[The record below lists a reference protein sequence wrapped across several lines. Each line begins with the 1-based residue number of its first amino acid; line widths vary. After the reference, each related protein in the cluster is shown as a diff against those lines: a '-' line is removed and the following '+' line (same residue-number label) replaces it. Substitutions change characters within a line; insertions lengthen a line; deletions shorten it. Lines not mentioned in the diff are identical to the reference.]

1 MTLAPRHLRIEQ
13 RGRVLQVLLDNPPA
27 NFLTTAVMQELADL
41 LDDLEQRQ
49 DIGAVILSGAAD
61 GVFLTHFDVDE
72 IERAV
77 APITFSMP
85 AWLTRL
91 LLESESLL
99 RHLPGARRLLRHTL
113 LAGVADMN
121 LFHEVTAH
129 MRRMDKVFIAA
140 INGLALGGGCELA
153 LACDLRLMAEDD
165 QVERFLGQPEVL
177 IGLIP
182 GGGGTQM
189 LARSLGVAKALELC
203 LEGQLLEPRQ
213 ALALGLVNGLAP
225 AEELLEAAD
234 ALAQRLSR
242 RSPQAV
248 HLIKHSI
255 YQAASRDWTEGMASE
270 KAGFLSAASQGNTR
284 RAMREYIERVRTI
297 TREERPFRR
306 ADFDDLTEGN
316 PSTWPTGDL
325 HDCLLFPGFRHAL
338 ADPEHSPDGR
348 RLPAVLRPGP
358 GHAAPAAR
366 PVAAR
371 LRRRA
376 PAAPPGS
383 LGRPARRRTAL

>member
-41 LDDLEQRQ
+41 LEDLEQRQ
-49 DIGAVILSGAAD
+49 DIGAVTLSGAAD

-99 RHLPGARRLLRHTL
+99 RHLPGARKLLRRTL

-165 QVERFLGQPEVL
+165 QMERFLGQPEVL

-189 LARSLGVAKALELC
+189 LARSLGVARALELC

-248 HLIKHSI
+248 RLIKRSI

-316 PSTWPTGDL
+316 AIDMAY
-325 HDCLLFPGFRHAL
+325 R
-338 ADPEHSPDGR
+338 
-348 RLPAVLRPGP
+348 
-358 GHAAPAAR
+358 
-366 PVAAR
+366 
-371 LRRRA
+371 
-376 PAAPPGS
+376 
-383 LGRPARRRTAL
+383 

>member
-1 MTLAPRHLRIEQ
+1 MTLAPRHLRVEQ

-41 LDDLEQRQ
+41 LEDLEQRQ

-85 AWLTRL
+85 AWLIRL

-99 RHLPGARRLLRHTL
+99 RHLPGARKLLRRTL

-189 LARSLGVAKALELC
+189 LARSLGVARALELC

-248 HLIKHSI
+248 RLIKRSI

-297 TREERPFRR
+297 VREERPFRR

-316 PSTWPTGDL
+316 AIDMAY
-325 HDCLLFPGFRHAL
+325 R
-338 ADPEHSPDGR
+338 
-348 RLPAVLRPGP
+348 
-358 GHAAPAAR
+358 
-366 PVAAR
+366 
-371 LRRRA
+371 
-376 PAAPPGS
+376 
-383 LGRPARRRTAL
+383 

>member
-99 RHLPGARRLLRHTL
+99 RHLPGARKLLLRHTL

-248 HLIKHSI
+248 RLIKRSI

-316 PSTWPTGDL
+316 AIDMAY
-325 HDCLLFPGFRHAL
+325 R
-338 ADPEHSPDGR
+338 
-348 RLPAVLRPGP
+348 
-358 GHAAPAAR
+358 
-366 PVAAR
+366 
-371 LRRRA
+371 
-376 PAAPPGS
+376 
-383 LGRPARRRTAL
+383 

>member
-41 LDDLEQRQ
+41 LEDLEQRQ

-99 RHLPGARRLLRHTL
+99 RHLPGARKLLRRTL

-189 LARSLGVAKALELC
+189 LARSLGVARALELC
-203 LEGQLLEPRQ
+203 LEGQLLEPRL
-213 ALALGLVNGLAP
+213 ALARGRVNGLAP

-248 HLIKHSI
+248 RLIKRSI

-316 PSTWPTGDL
+316 AIDMAY
-325 HDCLLFPGFRHAL
+325 R
-338 ADPEHSPDGR
+338 
-348 RLPAVLRPGP
+348 
-358 GHAAPAAR
+358 
-366 PVAAR
+366 
-371 LRRRA
+371 
-376 PAAPPGS
+376 
-383 LGRPARRRTAL
+383 

>member
-1 MTLAPRHLRIEQ
+1 MTLAPRHLRVEQ

-41 LDDLEQRQ
+41 LEDLEQRQ

-99 RHLPGARRLLRHTL
+99 RHLPGARKLLRRTL

-165 QVERFLGQPEVL
+165 QMERFLGQPEVL

-189 LARSLGVAKALELC
+189 LARSLGVARALELC

-248 HLIKHSI
+248 RLIKRSI
-255 YQAASRDWTEGMASE
+255 YQAASRDWTEGMASG

-297 TREERPFRR
+297 VREERPFRR

-316 PSTWPTGDL
+316 AIDMAY
-325 HDCLLFPGFRHAL
+325 R
-338 ADPEHSPDGR
+338 
-348 RLPAVLRPGP
+348 
-358 GHAAPAAR
+358 
-366 PVAAR
+366 
-371 LRRRA
+371 
-376 PAAPPGS
+376 
-383 LGRPARRRTAL
+383 

>member
-27 NFLTTAVMQELADL
+27 NFLTTAVMQELADQL
-41 LDDLEQRQ
+41 EDLEQRQ

-99 RHLPGARRLLRHTL
+99 RHLPGARKLLRRTL

-165 QVERFLGQPEVL
+165 QVECFLGQPEVL

-189 LARSLGVAKALELC
+189 LARSLGVARALELC

-248 HLIKHSI
+248 RLIKRSI

-316 PSTWPTGDL
+316 AIDMAY
-325 HDCLLFPGFRHAL
+325 R
-338 ADPEHSPDGR
+338 
-348 RLPAVLRPGP
+348 
-358 GHAAPAAR
+358 
-366 PVAAR
+366 
-371 LRRRA
+371 
-376 PAAPPGS
+376 
-383 LGRPARRRTAL
+383 

>member
-41 LDDLEQRQ
+41 LEDLEQRQ

-99 RHLPGARRLLRHTL
+99 RHLPGARKLLRRTL

-165 QVERFLGQPEVL
+165 QVERLLGQPEVL

-189 LARSLGVAKALELC
+189 LARSLGVARALELC

-248 HLIKHSI
+248 RLIKRSI

-316 PSTWPTGDL
+316 AIDMAY
-325 HDCLLFPGFRHAL
+325 R
-338 ADPEHSPDGR
+338 
-348 RLPAVLRPGP
+348 
-358 GHAAPAAR
+358 
-366 PVAAR
+366 
-371 LRRRA
+371 
-376 PAAPPGS
+376 
-383 LGRPARRRTAL
+383 

>member
-99 RHLPGARRLLRHTL
+99 RHLPGARKLLRHTL

-165 QVERFLGQPEVL
+165 QVERFLGQPEAL

-248 HLIKHSI
+248 RLIKRSI

-297 TREERPFRR
+297 VREERPFRR

-316 PSTWPTGDL
+316 AIDMAY
-325 HDCLLFPGFRHAL
+325 R
-338 ADPEHSPDGR
+338 
-348 RLPAVLRPGP
+348 
-358 GHAAPAAR
+358 
-366 PVAAR
+366 
-371 LRRRA
+371 
-376 PAAPPGS
+376 
-383 LGRPARRRTAL
+383 

>member
-1 MTLAPRHLRIEQ
+1 MTLAPRHLRVEQ

-41 LDDLEQRQ
+41 LEDLEQRQ

-99 RHLPGARRLLRHTL
+99 RHVPGARKLLRRTL

-189 LARSLGVAKALELC
+189 LARSLGVARALELC

-213 ALALGLVNGLAP
+213 ALALGLVNGLSP

-248 HLIKHSI
+248 RLIKRSI

-297 TREERPFRR
+297 VREERPFRR

-316 PSTWPTGDL
+316 AIDMAY
-325 HDCLLFPGFRHAL
+325 R
-338 ADPEHSPDGR
+338 
-348 RLPAVLRPGP
+348 
-358 GHAAPAAR
+358 
-366 PVAAR
+366 
-371 LRRRA
+371 
-376 PAAPPGS
+376 
-383 LGRPARRRTAL
+383 

>member
-41 LDDLEQRQ
+41 LEDLEQRQ

-99 RHLPGARRLLRHTL
+99 RHLPGARKLLRRTL

-189 LARSLGVAKALELC
+189 LARSLGVARALELC
-203 LEGQLLEPRQ
+203 LEGQLLEPHQ

-248 HLIKHSI
+248 RLIKRSI

-297 TREERPFRR
+297 VREERPFRR

-316 PSTWPTGDL
+316 AIDMAY
-325 HDCLLFPGFRHAL
+325 R
-338 ADPEHSPDGR
+338 
-348 RLPAVLRPGP
+348 
-358 GHAAPAAR
+358 
-366 PVAAR
+366 
-371 LRRRA
+371 
-376 PAAPPGS
+376 
-383 LGRPARRRTAL
+383 

>member
-41 LDDLEQRQ
+41 LEDLEQRQ

-99 RHLPGARRLLRHTL
+99 RHLPGARKLLRRTL

-165 QVERFLGQPEVL
+165 QVERVLGQPEVL

-189 LARSLGVAKALELC
+189 LARSLGVARALELC

-248 HLIKHSI
+248 RLIKRSI

-316 PSTWPTGDL
+316 AIDMAY
-325 HDCLLFPGFRHAL
+325 R
-338 ADPEHSPDGR
+338 
-348 RLPAVLRPGP
+348 
-358 GHAAPAAR
+358 
-366 PVAAR
+366 
-371 LRRRA
+371 
-376 PAAPPGS
+376 
-383 LGRPARRRTAL
+383 

>member
-27 NFLTTAVMQELADL
+27 NFLTMAVMQELADL
-41 LDDLEQRQ
+41 LEDLEQRQ

-99 RHLPGARRLLRHTL
+99 RHLPGARKLLRRTL

-189 LARSLGVAKALELC
+189 LARSLGVARALELC

-248 HLIKHSI
+248 RLIKRSI

-316 PSTWPTGDL
+316 AIDMAY
-325 HDCLLFPGFRHAL
+325 R
-338 ADPEHSPDGR
+338 
-348 RLPAVLRPGP
+348 
-358 GHAAPAAR
+358 
-366 PVAAR
+366 
-371 LRRRA
+371 
-376 PAAPPGS
+376 
-383 LGRPARRRTAL
+383 

>member
-99 RHLPGARRLLRHTL
+99 RHLPGARKLLRRTL

-177 IGLIP
+177 IGLLP

-189 LARSLGVAKALELC
+189 LARSLGVARALELC

-248 HLIKHSI
+248 RLIKRSI

-316 PSTWPTGDL
+316 AIDMAY
-325 HDCLLFPGFRHAL
+325 R
-338 ADPEHSPDGR
+338 
-348 RLPAVLRPGP
+348 
-358 GHAAPAAR
+358 
-366 PVAAR
+366 
-371 LRRRA
+371 
-376 PAAPPGS
+376 
-383 LGRPARRRTAL
+383 

>member
-41 LDDLEQRQ
+41 LEDLEQRQ

-99 RHLPGARRLLRHTL
+99 RHLPGARKLLRRTL

-189 LARSLGVAKALELC
+189 LARSLGVARALELC

-248 HLIKHSI
+248 RLLKRSI

-297 TREERPFRR
+297 VREERPFRR

-316 PSTWPTGDL
+316 AIDMAY
-325 HDCLLFPGFRHAL
+325 R
-338 ADPEHSPDGR
+338 
-348 RLPAVLRPGP
+348 
-358 GHAAPAAR
+358 
-366 PVAAR
+366 
-371 LRRRA
+371 
-376 PAAPPGS
+376 
-383 LGRPARRRTAL
+383 

>member
-27 NFLTTAVMQELADL
+27 NFLTTAVMQKLADL
-41 LDDLEQRQ
+41 LEDLEQRQ
-49 DIGAVILSGAAD
+49 DIGAVIFSGAAD

-99 RHLPGARRLLRHTL
+99 RHLPGARKLLRRTL

-189 LARSLGVAKALELC
+189 LARSLGVARALELC

-248 HLIKHSI
+248 RLIKRSI

-316 PSTWPTGDL
+316 AIDMAY
-325 HDCLLFPGFRHAL
+325 R
-338 ADPEHSPDGR
+338 
-348 RLPAVLRPGP
+348 
-358 GHAAPAAR
+358 
-366 PVAAR
+366 
-371 LRRRA
+371 
-376 PAAPPGS
+376 
-383 LGRPARRRTAL
+383 

>member
-99 RHLPGARRLLRHTL
+99 RHLPGARKLLRHTL

-182 GGGGTQM
+182 GGGDTQM

-248 HLIKHSI
+248 HLIKRSI

-316 PSTWPTGDL
+316 AIDMAY
-325 HDCLLFPGFRHAL
+325 R
-338 ADPEHSPDGR
+338 
-348 RLPAVLRPGP
+348 
-358 GHAAPAAR
+358 
-366 PVAAR
+366 
-371 LRRRA
+371 
-376 PAAPPGS
+376 
-383 LGRPARRRTAL
+383 

>member
-41 LDDLEQRQ
+41 LEDLEQRQ

-72 IERAV
+72 IEHAV

-99 RHLPGARRLLRHTL
+99 RHLPGARKLLRRTL

-189 LARSLGVAKALELC
+189 LARSLGVARALELC

-242 RSPQAV
+242 RLPQAV
-248 HLIKHSI
+248 RLIKRSI

-316 PSTWPTGDL
+316 AIDMAY
-325 HDCLLFPGFRHAL
+325 R
-338 ADPEHSPDGR
+338 
-348 RLPAVLRPGP
+348 
-358 GHAAPAAR
+358 
-366 PVAAR
+366 
-371 LRRRA
+371 
-376 PAAPPGS
+376 
-383 LGRPARRRTAL
+383 

>member
-1 MTLAPRHLRIEQ
+1 MTLAPQHLRIEQ

-41 LDDLEQRQ
+41 LEDLEQRQ

-99 RHLPGARRLLRHTL
+99 RHLPGARKLLRRTL

-189 LARSLGVAKALELC
+189 LARSLGVARALELR

-248 HLIKHSI
+248 RLIKRSI

-316 PSTWPTGDL
+316 AIDMAY
-325 HDCLLFPGFRHAL
+325 R
-338 ADPEHSPDGR
+338 
-348 RLPAVLRPGP
+348 
-358 GHAAPAAR
+358 
-366 PVAAR
+366 
-371 LRRRA
+371 
-376 PAAPPGS
+376 
-383 LGRPARRRTAL
+383 

>member
-41 LDDLEQRQ
+41 LEDLEQRQ

-99 RHLPGARRLLRHTL
+99 RHLPGARKLLRRTL

-140 INGLALGGGCELA
+140 INGLTLGGGCELA

-189 LARSLGVAKALELC
+189 LARSLGVARALELC

-248 HLIKHSI
+248 RLIKRSI

-316 PSTWPTGDL
+316 AIDMAY
-325 HDCLLFPGFRHAL
+325 R
-338 ADPEHSPDGR
+338 
-348 RLPAVLRPGP
+348 
-358 GHAAPAAR
+358 
-366 PVAAR
+366 
-371 LRRRA
+371 
-376 PAAPPGS
+376 
-383 LGRPARRRTAL
+383 

>member
-41 LDDLEQRQ
+41 LEDLEQRQ

-99 RHLPGARRLLRHTL
+99 RHLPGARKLLRRTL

-153 LACDLRLMAEDD
+153 LTCDLRLMAEDD

-189 LARSLGVAKALELC
+189 LARSLGVARALELC

-213 ALALGLVNGLAP
+213 ALALGLVKGLAP

-248 HLIKHSI
+248 RLIKRSI

-316 PSTWPTGDL
+316 AIDMAY
-325 HDCLLFPGFRHAL
+325 R
-338 ADPEHSPDGR
+338 
-348 RLPAVLRPGP
+348 
-358 GHAAPAAR
+358 
-366 PVAAR
+366 
-371 LRRRA
+371 
-376 PAAPPGS
+376 
-383 LGRPARRRTAL
+383 

>member
-41 LDDLEQRQ
+41 LEDLEQRQ

-72 IERAV
+72 IEHAV

-99 RHLPGARRLLRHTL
+99 RHLPGARKLLRRTL

-165 QVERFLGQPEVL
+165 QVERFLG
-177 IGLIP
+177 LIP

-189 LARSLGVAKALELC
+189 LARSLGVARALELC

-248 HLIKHSI
+248 RLIKRSI

-316 PSTWPTGDL
+316 AIDMAY
-325 HDCLLFPGFRHAL
+325 R
-338 ADPEHSPDGR
+338 
-348 RLPAVLRPGP
+348 
-358 GHAAPAAR
+358 
-366 PVAAR
+366 
-371 LRRRA
+371 
-376 PAAPPGS
+376 
-383 LGRPARRRTAL
+383 

>member
-99 RHLPGARRLLRHTL
+99 RHLPGARKLLRRTL

-189 LARSLGVAKALELC
+189 LARSLGVARALELC

-248 HLIKHSI
+248 RLIKRSI

-270 KAGFLSAASQGNTR
+270 KAGFLSAASQGNTC

-316 PSTWPTGDL
+316 AIDMAY
-325 HDCLLFPGFRHAL
+325 R
-338 ADPEHSPDGR
+338 
-348 RLPAVLRPGP
+348 
-358 GHAAPAAR
+358 
-366 PVAAR
+366 
-371 LRRRA
+371 
-376 PAAPPGS
+376 
-383 LGRPARRRTAL
+383 

>member
-27 NFLTTAVMQELADL
+27 NFLTTAVMQGLADL
-41 LDDLEQRQ
+41 LEDLEQRQ

-72 IERAV
+72 IEHAV

-99 RHLPGARRLLRHTL
+99 RHLPGARKLLRRTL

-189 LARSLGVAKALELC
+189 LARSLGVARALELC

-248 HLIKHSI
+248 RLIKRSI

-316 PSTWPTGDL
+316 AIDMAY
-325 HDCLLFPGFRHAL
+325 R
-338 ADPEHSPDGR
+338 
-348 RLPAVLRPGP
+348 
-358 GHAAPAAR
+358 
-366 PVAAR
+366 
-371 LRRRA
+371 
-376 PAAPPGS
+376 
-383 LGRPARRRTAL
+383 

>member
-41 LDDLEQRQ
+41 LEDLEQRQ

-61 GVFLTHFDVDE
+61 GVFLTHFDLDE

-99 RHLPGARRLLRHTL
+99 RHLPGARKLLRRTL

-189 LARSLGVAKALELC
+189 LARSLGVARALELC

-213 ALALGLVNGLAP
+213 ALALGLVKGLAP

-248 HLIKHSI
+248 RLIKRSI

-316 PSTWPTGDL
+316 AIDMAY
-325 HDCLLFPGFRHAL
+325 R
-338 ADPEHSPDGR
+338 
-348 RLPAVLRPGP
+348 
-358 GHAAPAAR
+358 
-366 PVAAR
+366 
-371 LRRRA
+371 
-376 PAAPPGS
+376 
-383 LGRPARRRTAL
+383 

>member
-41 LDDLEQRQ
+41 LEDLEQRQ

-72 IERAV
+72 IEHAV

-99 RHLPGARRLLRHTL
+99 RHLPGARKLLRRTL

-189 LARSLGVAKALELC
+189 LARSLGVARALELC
-203 LEGQLLEPRQ
+203 LEGQLLESRQ

-248 HLIKHSI
+248 RLIKRSI

-297 TREERPFRR
+297 VREERPFRR

-316 PSTWPTGDL
+316 AIDMAY
-325 HDCLLFPGFRHAL
+325 R
-338 ADPEHSPDGR
+338 
-348 RLPAVLRPGP
+348 
-358 GHAAPAAR
+358 
-366 PVAAR
+366 
-371 LRRRA
+371 
-376 PAAPPGS
+376 
-383 LGRPARRRTAL
+383 

>member
-41 LDDLEQRQ
+41 LEDLEQRQ

-99 RHLPGARRLLRHTL
+99 RHLPGARKLLRRTL

-121 LFHEVTAH
+121 PFHEVTAH

-189 LARSLGVAKALELC
+189 LARSLGVARALELC

-248 HLIKHSI
+248 RLIKRSI

-316 PSTWPTGDL
+316 AIDMAY
-325 HDCLLFPGFRHAL
+325 R
-338 ADPEHSPDGR
+338 
-348 RLPAVLRPGP
+348 
-358 GHAAPAAR
+358 
-366 PVAAR
+366 
-371 LRRRA
+371 
-376 PAAPPGS
+376 
-383 LGRPARRRTAL
+383 

>member
-99 RHLPGARRLLRHTL
+99 RHLPGARKLLRHTR

-189 LARSLGVAKALELC
+189 LARSLGVARALELC

-248 HLIKHSI
+248 HLIKRSI

-316 PSTWPTGDL
+316 AIDMAY
-325 HDCLLFPGFRHAL
+325 R
-338 ADPEHSPDGR
+338 
-348 RLPAVLRPGP
+348 
-358 GHAAPAAR
+358 
-366 PVAAR
+366 
-371 LRRRA
+371 
-376 PAAPPGS
+376 
-383 LGRPARRRTAL
+383 

>member
-99 RHLPGARRLLRHTL
+99 RHLPGARKLLRRTL

-213 ALALGLVNGLAP
+213 ALALGLVNGLVP

-248 HLIKHSI
+248 HLIKRSI

-316 PSTWPTGDL
+316 AIDMAY
-325 HDCLLFPGFRHAL
+325 R
-338 ADPEHSPDGR
+338 
-348 RLPAVLRPGP
+348 
-358 GHAAPAAR
+358 
-366 PVAAR
+366 
-371 LRRRA
+371 
-376 PAAPPGS
+376 
-383 LGRPARRRTAL
+383 

>member
-99 RHLPGARRLLRHTL
+99 RHLPGARKLLRHTL

-248 HLIKHSI
+248 HLIKRSI
-255 YQAASRDWTEGMASE
+255 YPAASRDWTEGMASE

-316 PSTWPTGDL
+316 AIDMAY
-325 HDCLLFPGFRHAL
+325 R
-338 ADPEHSPDGR
+338 
-348 RLPAVLRPGP
+348 
-358 GHAAPAAR
+358 
-366 PVAAR
+366 
-371 LRRRA
+371 
-376 PAAPPGS
+376 
-383 LGRPARRRTAL
+383 

>member
-41 LDDLEQRQ
+41 LEDLEQRQ

-99 RHLPGARRLLRHTL
+99 RHLPGARKLLRRTL

-189 LARSLGVAKALELC
+189 LARSLGVARALELC

-248 HLIKHSI
+248 RLIKRSI

-297 TREERPFRR
+297 VREERPFRR

-316 PSTWPTGDL
+316 AIDMAY
-325 HDCLLFPGFRHAL
+325 R
-338 ADPEHSPDGR
+338 
-348 RLPAVLRPGP
+348 
-358 GHAAPAAR
+358 
-366 PVAAR
+366 
-371 LRRRA
+371 
-376 PAAPPGS
+376 
-383 LGRPARRRTAL
+383 

>member
-41 LDDLEQRQ
+41 LEDLEQRQ

-99 RHLPGARRLLRHTL
+99 RHLPGARKLLRRTL

-189 LARSLGVAKALELC
+189 LARSLGVARALELC

-225 AEELLEAAD
+225 AVALLEAAD

-248 HLIKHSI
+248 RLIKRSI

-316 PSTWPTGDL
+316 AIDMAY
-325 HDCLLFPGFRHAL
+325 R
-338 ADPEHSPDGR
+338 
-348 RLPAVLRPGP
+348 
-358 GHAAPAAR
+358 
-366 PVAAR
+366 
-371 LRRRA
+371 
-376 PAAPPGS
+376 
-383 LGRPARRRTAL
+383 

>member
-41 LDDLEQRQ
+41 LEDLEQRQ

-99 RHLPGARRLLRHTL
+99 RHLPGARKLLRRTL

-165 QVERFLGQPEVL
+165 QVERFLGQPEVF

-189 LARSLGVAKALELC
+189 LARSLGVARALELC

-248 HLIKHSI
+248 RLIKRSI

-316 PSTWPTGDL
+316 AIDMAY
-325 HDCLLFPGFRHAL
+325 R
-338 ADPEHSPDGR
+338 
-348 RLPAVLRPGP
+348 
-358 GHAAPAAR
+358 
-366 PVAAR
+366 
-371 LRRRA
+371 
-376 PAAPPGS
+376 
-383 LGRPARRRTAL
+383 

>member
-41 LDDLEQRQ
+41 LEDLEQRQ

-99 RHLPGARRLLRHTL
+99 RHLPGARKLLRRTL

-153 LACDLRLMAEDD
+153 LACDLRLMADDD

-189 LARSLGVAKALELC
+189 LARSLGVARALELC

-234 ALAQRLSR
+234 ALAQRLAR

-248 HLIKHSI
+248 RLIKRSI

-316 PSTWPTGDL
+316 AIDMAY
-325 HDCLLFPGFRHAL
+325 R
-338 ADPEHSPDGR
+338 
-348 RLPAVLRPGP
+348 
-358 GHAAPAAR
+358 
-366 PVAAR
+366 
-371 LRRRA
+371 
-376 PAAPPGS
+376 
-383 LGRPARRRTAL
+383 

>member
-99 RHLPGARRLLRHTL
+99 RHLPGARKLLRHTL

-189 LARSLGVAKALELC
+189 LARSQGVAKALELC

-248 HLIKHSI
+248 RLIKRSI

-316 PSTWPTGDL
+316 AIDMAY
-325 HDCLLFPGFRHAL
+325 R
-338 ADPEHSPDGR
+338 
-348 RLPAVLRPGP
+348 
-358 GHAAPAAR
+358 
-366 PVAAR
+366 
-371 LRRRA
+371 
-376 PAAPPGS
+376 
-383 LGRPARRRTAL
+383 

>member
-41 LDDLEQRQ
+41 LEDLEQRQ

-99 RHLPGARRLLRHTL
+99 RHLPGARKLLRRTL

-189 LARSLGVAKALELC
+189 LARSLGVARALELC

-248 HLIKHSI
+248 RLIKRSI

-316 PSTWPTGDL
+316 AIDMAY
-325 HDCLLFPGFRHAL
+325 R
-338 ADPEHSPDGR
+338 
-348 RLPAVLRPGP
+348 
-358 GHAAPAAR
+358 
-366 PVAAR
+366 
-371 LRRRA
+371 
-376 PAAPPGS
+376 
-383 LGRPARRRTAL
+383 

>member
-41 LDDLEQRQ
+41 LEDLEQRQ

-99 RHLPGARRLLRHTL
+99 RHLPGARKLLRRTL

-189 LARSLGVAKALELC
+189 LARSLGVARALELC

-248 HLIKHSI
+248 RLIKRSI

-297 TREERPFRR
+297 TRAERPFRR

-316 PSTWPTGDL
+316 AIDMAY
-325 HDCLLFPGFRHAL
+325 R
-338 ADPEHSPDGR
+338 
-348 RLPAVLRPGP
+348 
-358 GHAAPAAR
+358 
-366 PVAAR
+366 
-371 LRRRA
+371 
-376 PAAPPGS
+376 
-383 LGRPARRRTAL
+383 

>member
-27 NFLTTAVMQELADL
+27 NFLTTAVMQELADQL
-41 LDDLEQRQ
+41 EDLEQRQ

-99 RHLPGARRLLRHTL
+99 RHLPGARKLLRRTL

-182 GGGGTQM
+182 GGGSTQM
-189 LARSLGVAKALELC
+189 LARSLGVARALELC

-248 HLIKHSI
+248 RLIKRSI

-316 PSTWPTGDL
+316 AIDMAY
-325 HDCLLFPGFRHAL
+325 R
-338 ADPEHSPDGR
+338 
-348 RLPAVLRPGP
+348 
-358 GHAAPAAR
+358 
-366 PVAAR
+366 
-371 LRRRA
+371 
-376 PAAPPGS
+376 
-383 LGRPARRRTAL
+383 

>member
-41 LDDLEQRQ
+41 LEDLEQRQ

-72 IERAV
+72 IEHAV

-99 RHLPGARRLLRHTL
+99 RHLPGARKLLRHTL

-189 LARSLGVAKALELC
+189 LARSLGVARALELC

-248 HLIKHSI
+248 HLIKRSI

-316 PSTWPTGDL
+316 AIDMAY
-325 HDCLLFPGFRHAL
+325 R
-338 ADPEHSPDGR
+338 
-348 RLPAVLRPGP
+348 
-358 GHAAPAAR
+358 
-366 PVAAR
+366 
-371 LRRRA
+371 
-376 PAAPPGS
+376 
-383 LGRPARRRTAL
+383 